1 METDMKKVP
10 VEWYDNPGIVTNFII
25 ALIAVII
32 ILSQSFA
39 INNNLSA
46 QEILGSIINHN
57 SVYLIVLVYFV
68 ALKTKIGKRYF
79 DFLNVF
85 LILLYFIIAIT
96 SILTLFQSFSLET
109 LVDCALHL
117 ILFVYLFHT
126 LFRRTRV
133 WNEFNLVKSAYNEIK
148 NDAYFYSIIVLT
160 VVLLAIDLIATT
172 TFDGTI
178 LSCLDAI
185 FMVLFARYIF
195 LYGCFLDNK
204 EKKINPTTSVEEI
217 KEKVEQVKDKLDEVV
232 DDITDSVEK
241 KIDSVQEV
249 IDGTLSDKKEDTTK
263 KETKKKKTTRK
274 TSTKK
279 KESAD
284 KKKGDE

>member
-1 METDMKKVP
+1 MKPMVYCGLYPIESSKF
-10 VEWYDNPGIVTNFII
+10 EDLRE
-25 ALIAVII
+25 AL
-32 ILSQSFA
+32 
-39 INNNLSA
+39 
-46 QEILGSIINHN
+46 EK
-57 SVYLIVLVYFV
+57 
-68 ALKTKIGKRYF
+68 LK
-79 DFLNVF
+79 L
-85 LILLYFIIAIT
+85 
-96 SILTLFQSFSLET
+96 
-109 LVDCALHL
+109 
-117 ILFVYLFHT
+117 
-126 LFRRTRV
+126 
-133 WNEFNLVKSAYNEIK
+133 
-148 NDAYFYSIIVLT
+148 NDASLTFEPETSKALGFGFRCGFLGLLHMEIIEERIEREFS
-160 VVLLAIDLIATT
+160 IDLIATT

>member
-1 METDMKKVP
+1 M
-10 VEWYDNPGIVTNFII
+10 
-25 ALIAVII
+25 
-32 ILSQSFA
+32 
-39 INNNLSA
+39 
-46 QEILGSIINHN
+46 
-57 SVYLIVLVYFV
+57 
-68 ALKTKIGKRYF
+68 
-79 DFLNVF
+79 
-85 LILLYFIIAIT
+85 
-96 SILTLFQSFSLET
+96 
-109 LVDCALHL
+109 
-117 ILFVYLFHT
+117 
-126 LFRRTRV
+126 
-133 WNEFNLVKSAYNEIK
+133 
-148 NDAYFYSIIVLT
+148 
-160 VVLLAIDLIATT
+160 IATT

-249 IDGTLSDKKEDTTK
+249 IDGTLSDKKEDVPK